1 MFAEI
6 GDLYGLANHPDFA
19 LGNTVTEDISS
30 GYIARTEAE
39 CLWGEIAVP
48 DVRSGC

>member
-6 GDLYGLANHPDFA
+6 GDLYGLANHPACA

-39 CLWGEIAVP
+39 CLWVKIALP
-48 DVRSGC
+48 DVRMGC